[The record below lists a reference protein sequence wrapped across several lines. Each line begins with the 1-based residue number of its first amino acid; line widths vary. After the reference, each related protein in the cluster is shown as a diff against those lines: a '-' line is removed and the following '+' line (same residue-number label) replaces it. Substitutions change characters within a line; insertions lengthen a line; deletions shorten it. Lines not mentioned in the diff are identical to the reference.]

1 MDIEKFMKIDRRI
14 IFIFIFLGVLIPFF
28 FKFGIPVGS
37 SPETDALYRYIDDLP
52 KGSIILISTDYDM
65 ASRPELYPMAKAVV
79 RHAFTKGLRVVS
91 MCLWPNGV
99 GLAESC
105 VTEVATDIN
114 KDRPQD
120 KRLRHGKDYLITGY
134 RAGAGFVIMGIG
146 DSFSKTFGSSSKVT
160 EVIDGKKV
168 DSPSVSLEDK
178 ASLPIMN
185 DIKNFSSFKI
195 SIPFAA
201 GATPDAWIEFAG
213 ARYHQPIGLGLT
225 AVSAPRY
232 YPFFPGQLKG
242 LVGGLK
248 GAAEY
253 ESLINDKK
261 GLATGGMDAQSA
273 AHIVIILF
281 IILGNIAYFTAKK
294 K

>member
-1 MDIEKFMKIDRRI
+1 MDIEKLLKIDRRI
-14 IFIFIFLGVLIPFF
+14 VFIFIFVAVLVPFF
-28 FKFGIPVGS
+28 FKFGIPVGN
-37 SPETDALYRYIDDLP
+37 SPETDALYRYIDELP

-65 ASRPELYPMAKAVV
+65 ASRPELYPMSKAIVK
-79 RHAFTKGLRVVS
+79 HAFTKGLRIVS

-105 VTEVATDIN
+105 VTEVANELN
-114 KDRPQD
+114 KDRLKDQ
-120 KRLRHGKDYLITGY
+120 KIRHGKDYLITGY
-134 RAGAGFVIMGIG
+134 RAGGGIVIMSMG

-160 EVIDGKKV
+160 EMIDGKRV
-168 DSPSVSLEDK
+168 ESPSVSLEDK

-185 DIKNFSSFKI
+185 DIRNYTSFKLTV
-195 SIPFAA
+195 PFAA

-213 ARYHQPIGLGLT
+213 ARYHQPIALGLT

-253 ESLINDKK
+253 ENLIGDKQ
-261 GLATGGMDAQSA
+261 GLATKGMDAQSV
-273 AHIVIILF
+273 AHLLIILF
-281 IILGNIAYFTAKK
+281 IIIGNIAYFTAKK